1 MFPDKPITK
10 KPAETRMGS
19 GKGAP
24 DHWVA
29 VVKPGRILYE
39 IQGVPEELA
48 REAMR
53 LAAQKLPIKTKF
65 VTRADLEGGIV
76 MKRKEQLDQLREMTL
91 EELNDQADALK
102 ESLFRLKFRKSLG
115 VGETISDI
123 RREKRTLARVYTMI
137 AEKSNEAKAE
147 A

>member
-1 MFPDKPITK
+1 
-10 KPAETRMGS
+10 
-19 GKGAP
+19 
-24 DHWVA
+24 
-29 VVKPGRILYE
+29 
-39 IQGVPEELA
+39 
-48 REAMR
+48 
-53 LAAQKLPIKTKF
+53 
-65 VTRADLEGGIV
+65 

-123 RREKRTLARVYTMI
+123 RREKRTLARVFTMI